1 MKLNIVPASTGWLWV
16 KLGMRTFMRQPLA
29 MSGLF
34 FMFMGVV
41 SLLSTIPV
49 VGSAISLALLPAA
62 TLGLMT
68 AARQASDGKFPMPTV
83 LASAFSA
90 GKQRMHAMLKL
101 GALYAAGFLLLL
113 GMTTLVDG
121 GDFAGVYLLGNPLTE
136 ELASEPGFQ
145 QAAWLGMLL
154 YLPFAMLFW
163 HAPALVHWHDVAPVK
178 SLFFSIMACWKNK
191 TALLVYMVCWL
202 GVFMTAG
209 VAMSLISALIGST
222 SLANVLVFPLVLVMA
237 SMFFT
242 STYYTFRD
250 SFVDDAAVPPAPQS

>member
-1 MKLNIVPASTGWLWV
+1 
-16 KLGMRTFMRQPLA
+16 
-29 MSGLF
+29 
-34 FMFMGVV
+34 
-41 SLLSTIPV
+41 
-49 VGSAISLALLPAA
+49 
-62 TLGLMT
+62 
-68 AARQASDGKFPMPTV
+68 
-83 LASAFSA
+83 
-90 GKQRMHAMLKL
+90 
-101 GALYAAGFLLLL
+101 
-113 GMTTLVDG
+113 
-121 GDFAGVYLLGNPLTE
+121 
-136 ELASEPGFQ
+136 
-145 QAAWLGMLL
+145 MLL

-209 VAMSLISALIGST
+209 VAMSLMSALIGST

-250 SFVDDAAVPPAPQS
+250 SFVDDAAVPPAPQG